1 MCFCVDLNRDCV
13 KLKILVNWEL
23 PLWRLSLVHRLEN
36 HRSEKQRPLMRA
48 TFFYENIF
56 LIELRSLRKYFHK
69 KSKTPVGFCFSERF
83 KRGEGGIRTSHIIHY
98 LSHIQGCSL
107 KKWHFSGILSASY
120 LPIREALTAPFLNPF
135 FRGRHCVSF

>member
-83 KRGEGGIRTSHIIHY
+83 KRGEGGIRTPGTLLAHTRFPIEHVRPLRH
-98 LSHIQGCSL
+98 LSFLCKSANLPRHWGSVNIY
-107 KKWHFSGILSASY
+107 FSA
-120 LPIREALTAPFLNPF
+120 F
-135 FRGRHCVSF
+135 

>member
-36 HRSEKQRPLMRA
+36 HRPEKQRPLMRA

-56 LIELRSLRKYFHK
+56 LIELRSLRKYFYK

-83 KRGEGGIRTSHIIHY
+83 KRRGGKLTQSQLFANQH
-98 LSHIQGCSL
+98 
-107 KKWHFSGILSASY
+107 K
-120 LPIREALTAPFLNPF
+120 LPIGLSLSCILVTVFVTVTEFL
-135 FRGRHCVSF
+135 FRFSNKISG